1 VAASDRVNILLVDD
15 QPSKL
20 LSYEVILGSLGENLL
35 RATSGREALEHL
47 LKTEVAIVLVDVCMP
62 DLDGFE
68 LAAMIREHPRCQNT
82 AIIFIS
88 AIHFTDVDRLRGYE
102 MGAVDYVPVPVVAE
116 LLRAKVR
123 IFADLYRKTRQLE
136 QLNQDLETR
145 VAERTSELES
155 YAIKLQQSE
164 NRRSLALAAGKMGF
178 WDWDVIY
185 GDCMCDEGQCRIF
198 GVDPATFKPTTKS
211 LAALIETEDFER
223 LKQAWERARERSE
236 LSFETEFRV
245 RRPDGEQRWCIGT
258 ATVTLDDTGN
268 IARVSGTTM
277 DITDRKR
284 AEDRHAHLA
293 KEVDHRARN
302 ILAVV
307 QAIIRLTKAP
317 NIEDYIAAVNGR
329 IKALST
335 AHTLLSETR
344 WQGADLRRLVE
355 EELTPYRSTRLDSIT
370 TSGPDILLDHRSGQ
384 AIGMI
389 IHELAT
395 NAAKHGSLSV
405 DTGKINLVWELNSDQ
420 ICLRWEERGGPIAAP
435 PSSQG
440 YGTRMVTAGLA
451 QLGGKANFDWQQNG
465 LECTLVIPY
474 RDGLDPSLACEV
486 EARKPDGD
494 GRFKVLVVE
503 DEPLVA
509 MMMEDAL
516 KDLGFAVV
524 GPFGNLTQAVEA
536 ASELDLHGALLDVNI
551 AGQTVYPVADVLES
565 RGVPYAFITG
575 YAAEHVAAEYA
586 DAPTLQKPIDSR
598 ALERLFAEAERRLS
612 RRA

>member
-1 VAASDRVNILLVDD
+1 VAASDRINILLVDD

-123 IFADLYRKTRQLE
+123 IFDDLYRKTRQLE

-145 VAERTSELES
+145 VAERTSELET

-164 NRRSLALAAGKMGF
+164 NRRSLALAAARMGF
-178 WDWDVIY
+178 WDWDVIH

-223 LKQAWERARERSE
+223 LKQAWEQALERSE

-245 RRPDGEQRWCIGT
+245 RRPDGKQRWCIGT
-258 ATVTLDDTGN
+258 ASVTLDDKGH

-284 AEDRHAHLA
+284 AEDRHAYLA

-317 NIEDYIAAVNGR
+317 NIEDYITAVNGR

-355 EELTPYRSTRLDSIT
+355 DELAPYRSTRVDSIT

-474 RDGLDPSLACEV
+474 RNGLDPSLDCEV
-486 EARKPDGD
+486 DARKPDGD

-586 DAPTLQKPIDSR
+586 DAPSLQKPIDSR
-598 ALERLFAEAERRLS
+598 ALERLFAASERQRS